1 MIELIEEKH
10 SKEMKNEKEGE
21 YEMNLK
27 KNEQKK

>member
-10 SKEMKNEKEGE
+10 SKEIKNEKGE